1 MVNTKRLMTTA
12 FLLAIAMLAHS
23 RASAA
28 QDKTPDKVVE
38 ALSSRVQLF
47 LEGVSSGQSQ
57 KAYQTLL
64 ARSDLLKRPADLKK
78 QIESTDALE
87 SRYGRYRG
95 FERIAARRVG
105 KDLVLMKYLY
115 KCERFPVVWYFAF
128 YRTPRSKVAKV
139 DNADWR
145 VIVVR
150 FDTNLEALL
159 STKD

>member
-1 MVNTKRLMTTA
+1 MCNYKRLA
-12 FLLAIAMLAHS
+12 IIILLLAAIIPVQAKE
-23 RASAA
+23 SAG

-38 ALSSRVQLF
+38 ALSARVQLF

-64 ARSDLLKRPADLKK
+64 ARSDLLKRPAALKE
-78 QIESTDALE
+78 QVESTDAIE
-87 SRYGRYRG
+87 TRYGRYRD
-95 FERIAARRVG
+95 FEHIASRRVG

-128 YRTPRSKVAKV
+128 YRTPRPKVAKV
-139 DNADWR
+139 DNTDWR

-150 FDTNLEALL
+150 FDTDLEALL
-159 STKD
+159 SVEP